1 MLFCCCCSVPRV
13 LLIEKFDITILLVNS
28 SGCFLRLLPSVCV
41 STTMIYVCR
50 AAVKLIQVFC
60 EAQWTPI
67 WTSCLQ
73 IHTKTTAP
81 VGQQLDLD
89 VNIKFYSSGLQP
101 VSLAAVFVLRTPKH
115 DLCLSPPHASWDW
128 EPNLQKD
135 SNKA

>member
-1 MLFCCCCSVPRV
+1 M

-101 VSLAAVFVLRTPKH
+101 VSLAALFVLRTPKH
-115 DLCLSPPHASWDW
+115 EEDEEPVASSRFMG
-128 EPNLQKD
+128 LGT
-135 SNKA
+135 